1 MHVKKT
7 LIVRKTA
14 TKWQV
19 IIRISSLVGCED
31 TKLAVFADRPMAL
44 APMAAA
50 LEAFQKYLKPDDMV
64 YQGTK
69 AGYAKMRIMGI
80 ITDEVE

>member
-1 MHVKKT
+1 MNVKKT

-14 TKWQV
+14 KKWHV
-19 IIRISSLVGCED
+19 IIRISSLVGCVD
-31 TKLAVFADRPMAL
+31 TKLATFADRPMAL
-44 APMAAA
+44 APMASA
-50 LEAFQKYLKPDDMV
+50 LEAFQKYLTPDDLV

>member
-1 MHVKKT
+1 MNVKKT

-14 TKWQV
+14 KKWQV
-19 IIRISSLVGCED
+19 IVRISSLVGCED
-31 TKLAVFADRPMAL
+31 TVLAVFADRPMAL

-50 LEAFQKYLKPDDMV
+50 LEAFQKYLKPDDMM

-80 ITDEVE
+80 ITDAV

>member
-1 MHVKKT
+1 MNVKKT

-31 TKLAVFADRPMAL
+31 TMLAVFADRPMAL
-44 APMAAA
+44 VPMASA
-50 LEAFQKYLKPDDMV
+50 LEAFQKYLKPDDLV

-69 AGYAKMRIMGI
+69 AGYAKLRIIGI
-80 ITDEVE
+80 ITDAV